1 MRPNIP
7 NLQTWTFDQCNHNTF
22 EIHFEFTKCKWHTI
36 YFIPDITRI
45 LFYAWYRLCIFHIYK
60 IYQIFQM
67 TFRYLWQ
74 KFDPLM
80 NEPQCQKIFS
90 LCTSHVLVCSPRKV
104 KFWYLPCIFHISI
117 IDAHKI
123 QIYVRYF
130 GQECALNSEDMQLCI
145 PCTSYVQVNK
155 MENNLISRA
164 ASQKNI

>member
-1 MRPNIP
+1 MTYYIFH
-7 NLQTWTFDQCNHNTF
+7 TWYYQY
-22 EIHFEFTKCKWHTI
+22 I
-36 YFIPDITRI
+36 I
-45 LFYAWYRLCIFHIYK
+45 LYKNAWYRLCIFHIYK